1 MRIDVS
7 EVKSFRECGRKWEL
21 SSRNGCHLIPLV
33 QNDAFRFGTL
43 MHEALHALYLGV
55 NPDDVLDKTIKEL
68 TDPSQIRV
76 MTTIIRGYATQVL
89 PDDLERYRV
98 LDIEHKFAFTPPE
111 VEGITVTGIDTE
123 TGEVIEEP
131 VVLCGSIDM
140 IVLDTWDNS
149 IWGFEHKSAKTFRDP
164 LYVKMDEQP
173 RLYTEALQN
182 YVDEHNALRLAKDEN
197 LEPFKLGGIFI
208 NQCKKT
214 VKFFAHQRDACVYT
228 PEDRKRFMRA
238 FASSCK
244 AIVDASSSVA
254 DTMPEPSMLKCQMC
268 DYKSVCEHVGYCD
281 VNLAEILDEF
291 SEEFKVRE
299 GDHLDDKVE
308 RTLED

>member
-21 SSRNGCHLIPLV
+21 SSRNTNHLVPLV

-43 MHEALHALYLGV
+43 MHEALHSMYLGV
-55 NPDDVLDKTIKEL
+55 NPDDVLDKTIREL
-68 TDPSQIRV
+68 TDPAQVRV
-76 MTTIIRGYATQVL
+76 MTTIIRGYATQIL

-98 LDIEHKFAFTPPE
+98 LDIEHKFQFTPPALADALYPS
-111 VEGITVTGIDTE
+111 VDLA
-123 TGEVIEEP
+123 TGEVTYAPI
-131 VVLCGSIDM
+131 VLCGSIDM

-149 IWGFEHKSAKTFRDP
+149 IWGFEHKSAKTFRDS
-164 LYVKMDEQP
+164 LYIKMDEQP

-197 LEPFKLGGIFI
+197 LEPFKLGGIFV

-228 PEDRKRFMRA
+228 VEDRQRFMSA
-238 FASSCK
+238 FAATCERIAESVMSS
-244 AIVDASSSVA
+244 
-254 DTMPEPSMLKCQMC
+254 MPPEPGMMKCQMC